1 MSYANGTTHYNLP
14 QTVGTDK
21 RDWFDTN
28 EAFAD
33 VDAALHTA
41 SETASGAASDIVA
54 LGGRVTDLETA
65 SGTQAQ
71 DIVDI
76 KADVLTQGQAIT
88 RLDGEIDDVKADALD
103 MICAIDEGTAQVAT
117 VPVNEGEFFRY
128 NDVLYIATDN
138 IAIGDTIVPNTNCR
152 ATNVATELQG
162 LSAPSA
168 SEVSYD
174 NTSSGMTAD
183 DVQEAIDELKSDLD
197 NGNTD
202 ASKFVSVTSNG
213 SETRSQLFD
222 RLHAVIDF
230 TKITKNP
237 LIEFN
242 GIKRFCEIEGTT
254 VKATL
259 SNCSTTFAAINTI
272 TCIAS
277 SSTIYDVQI
286 ASGSVTFTNESSTVL
301 TAGIVAKFIY

>member
-28 EAFAD
+28 QAFAD

-41 SETASGAASDIVA
+41 SETASSAASDIVS

-71 DIVDI
+71 DIVGI
-76 KADVLTQGQAIT
+76 KADILSQGGAIT
-88 RLDGEIDDVKADALD
+88 RLDGKIDGVKADALD

-117 VPVNEGEFFRY
+117 VAVNEGQYFRY
-128 NDVLYIATDN
+128 NDVLYIATAN
-138 IAIGDTIVPNTNCR
+138 IAIGDTIVPNTNCT

-168 SEVSYD
+168 SDVSYD

-183 DVQEAIDELKSDLD
+183 DVQEAIDELKSDLTNKVEVTVTGD
-197 NGNTD
+197 SQTIAADSDYSVNVPNCTI
-202 ASKFVSVTSNG
+202 AYAVLSSATVSAATVGLFTNPDG
-213 SETRSQLFD
+213 SGGWNIR
-222 RLHAVIDF
+222 V
-230 TKITKNP
+230 KN
-237 LIEFN
+237 FH
-242 GIKRFCEIEGTT
+242 
-254 VKATL
+254 
-259 SNCSTTFAAINTI
+259 
-272 TCIAS
+272 
-277 SSTIYDVQI
+277 
-286 ASGSVTFTNESSTVL
+286 SGSQTI
-301 TAGIVAKFIY
+301 GYQIVKIV